1 MLRWKQSLSSG
12 RLGGQLSGL
21 GEGGSSPSFLLL
33 LALLLLL
40 PHTNAEMTRLTP
52 LNDPSSFHIEQTSV
66 LKFFGDGPRNEIINA
81 SAVVLDGRTVCRPKK
96 DEVKNRI
103 VIVALISLRCT
114 LDEAYEELDE
124 RGAKAVI
131 LLIHPIHYWFTPYW
145 HMSWD
150 PWRLTNRRMLMVAVN
165 RPNVLRAVDG
175 DDTTFYKGALRLAE
189 IQREWR
195 RSADEGNLQ
204 LRLAPPWDTTL
215 MDAYESV
222 WWTLVF
228 RVALPSWALYTA
240 ATACV
245 NTLQYHRRRA
255 EWAPGRVVCLIQV
268 PVNLLIAVLLASGLY
283 VSCSCHQ

>member
-1 MLRWKQSLSSG
+1 MRTNSRPLVL
-12 RLGGQLSGL
+12 LL
-21 GEGGSSPSFLLL
+21 PLLL
-33 LALLLLL
+33 LHVLLL
-40 PHTNAEMTRLTP
+40 PEALRAELLRLP
-52 LNDPSSFHIEQTSV
+52 LDDDSSFLIKRTSL
-66 LKFFGDGPRNEIINA
+66 LKFFGNGPRNEIINA
-81 SAVVLDGRTVCRPKK
+81 SAVVLDGREACTSTEDV
-96 DEVKNRI
+96 VQNRI

-124 RGAKAVI
+124 RGAKAAI

-165 RPNVLRAVDG
+165 RPDVLCAVDG

>member
-1 MLRWKQSLSSG
+1 MRTNSRPLVL
-12 RLGGQLSGL
+12 LL
-21 GEGGSSPSFLLL
+21 PLLL
-33 LALLLLL
+33 LHVLLL
-40 PHTNAEMTRLTP
+40 PEALRAELLRLP
-52 LNDPSSFHIEQTSV
+52 LDDDSSFLIKRTSL
-66 LKFFGDGPRNEIINA
+66 LKFFGNGPRNEIINA
-81 SAVVLDGRTVCRPKK
+81 SAVVLDGREACTSTEDV
-96 DEVKNRI
+96 VQNRI
-103 VIVALISLRCT
+103 VIIGLASLQCT

-124 RGAKAVI
+124 RGAKAAI

-165 RPNVLRAVDG
+165 RPDVLRAVDDG
-175 DDTTFYKGALRLAE
+175 DDATIVACAFCLRK
-189 IQREWR
+189 IKREWR
-195 RSADEGNLQ
+195 RSADVGNLQ

>member
-1 MLRWKQSLSSG
+1 M
-12 RLGGQLSGL
+12 

-114 LDEAYEELDE
+114 LDEAYEGLDE

-150 PWRLTNRRMLMVAVN
+150 PWRLI
-165 RPNVLRAVDG
+165 
-175 DDTTFYKGALRLAE
+175 AE
-189 IQREWR
+189 STEKPT
-195 RSADEGNLQ
+195 SEAFHG
-204 LRLAPPWDTTL
+204 
-215 MDAYESV
+215 
-222 WWTLVF
+222 
-228 RVALPSWALYTA
+228 
-240 ATACV
+240 
-245 NTLQYHRRRA
+245 
-255 EWAPGRVVCLIQV
+255 
-268 PVNLLIAVLLASGLY
+268 
-283 VSCSCHQ
+283 